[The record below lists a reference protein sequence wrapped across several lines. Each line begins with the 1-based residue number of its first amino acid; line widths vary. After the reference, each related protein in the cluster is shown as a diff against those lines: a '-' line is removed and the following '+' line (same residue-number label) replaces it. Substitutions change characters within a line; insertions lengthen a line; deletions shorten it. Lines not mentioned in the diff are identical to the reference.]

1 MTPLALLMKKEIEQI
16 SPQATL
22 REAAQR
28 MRDKRIGSLMVGDG
42 ERRLGIISEADFVRR
57 ALAEGLDPDSTRVES
72 IMSQP
77 IISIDI
83 DKTAKEANDLMAT
96 KGVRHLAVVD
106 RGKIVGII
114 SVRDLVICFKNRL

>member
-22 REAAQR
+22 REAAR
-28 MRDKRIGSLMVGDG
+28 RIRDKRIGSLFVGEGDRQIG
-42 ERRLGIISEADFVRR
+42 VISEADFVRR

-72 IMSQP
+72 IMSRP

-83 DKTAKEANDLMAT
+83 DKNAKEANDLMAT
-96 KGVRHLAVVD
+96 KGVRHLAITD